1 MLPVVKSQLNK
12 YIYYSALVEVLND
25 QGFKLLYPILHREL
39 SSVIFP
45 SGELVYAN
53 FSVLCQVVALAGLLS
68 SRANF
73 VRW

>member
-1 MLPVVKSQLNK
+1 MLPVVKSQFNK

-25 QGFKLLYPILHREL
+25 QGFKLIYPNLHKKL
-39 SSVIFP
+39 SSVLFP
-45 SGELVYAN
+45 SGKLVYAN
-53 FSVLCQVVALAGLLS
+53 FSVLCRVVALAALLS